1 MFSPCRPVVI
11 MNPYVYVWVTSVR
24 RIYLQYCVRYRDK
37 DKKNPVQCVLPEEY
51 SHKMYYIQTCN
62 TFHFLSAYPSLHYY
76 PIAPFLLSVPQFKEP
91 Y

>member
-37 DKKNPVQCVLPEEY
+37 DKKNPLQC
-51 SHKMYYIQTCN
+51 
-62 TFHFLSAYPSLHYY
+62 
-76 PIAPFLLSVPQFKEP
+76 APGGVFA
-91 Y
+91 